1 MSSHK
6 KMDEGIF
13 DLSLRHSLKNWVM
26 RSQPPVDGKSR
37 LLKAAMQTSRR
48 SSNHKISKISG
59 LISMTLNESFNE
71 IYLDIYK
78 MPQRYSLQPGT
89 LGICCMIGSLA
100 K

>member
-1 MSSHK
+1 MSSRK

-37 LLKAAMQTSRR
+37 LLKAAMQTSRPG
-48 SSNHKISKISG
+48 SNQKFSKISG
-59 LISMTLNESFNE
+59 LVSMTLNESFIE

-78 MPQRYSLQPGT
+78 MPIRYSLKPGT
-89 LGICCMIGSLA
+89 IGLNYTNGLVA
-100 K
+100 